1 MKQKAKQS
9 GVNQTLRRLGAE
21 KKKIAIA
28 ALLVG
33 VMGIMWMRILVKKQ
47 DPSAGGASLAIQTAA
62 AEEIPPKIKITYVEL
77 PQVKGRND
85 VLSRDIFAGSRWEG
99 LGAEANGAR
108 QMTAK
113 VKGSN
118 EQLNDI
124 VNEMNGKELR
134 LEAIFSGKNPQALV
148 SGVLVSPGGRLAVK
162 HEGEKYEFKAVAIHE
177 NEVVLVCKGV
187 QVKLSMVR
195 PTDSAN

>member
-1 MKQKAKQS
+1 MKQKIKQS
-9 GVNQTLRRLGAE
+9 GANQTLKRLGAE

-28 ALLVG
+28 AMLIG
-33 VMGIMWMRILVKKQ
+33 VMGFMWMRILVKKQ
-47 DPSAGGASLAIQTAA
+47 DAPVGGASLAIQTAA
-62 AEEIPPKIKITYVEL
+62 AEEMQPKVKITYVEL

-85 VLSRDIFAGSRWEG
+85 ILSRDIFSGSRWEG
-99 LGAEANGAR
+99 LGAAANGSR
-108 QMTAK
+108 QITTK
-113 VKGSN
+113 VKDGN
-118 EQLNDI
+118 EPLSDI
-124 VNEMNGKELR
+124 VNEMIGKELR

-148 SGVLVSPGGRLAVK
+148 SGVLVSPGGRLAVN
-162 HEGEKYEFKAVAIHE
+162 HEGEKYEFKALAINE

>member
-1 MKQKAKQS
+1 MLK
-9 GVNQTLRRLGAE
+9 RLGAE

-28 ALLVG
+28 VMLIG
-33 VMGIMWMRILVKKQ
+33 VMGFMWMRILIKKQ
-47 DPSAGGASLAIQTAA
+47 DSPVGGASLAIQTAA
-62 AEEIPPKIKITYVEL
+62 AEEIQPKVKITYVEL

-85 VLSRDIFAGSRWEG
+85 ILSRDIFAGGRWEG
-99 LGAEANGAR
+99 LGAESNGAR
-108 QMTAK
+108 QITKK

-118 EQLNDI
+118 EQLNDS
-124 VNEMNGKELR
+124 VTEMSGKELR

-177 NEVVLVCKGV
+177 NEVVLECKGV
-187 QVKLSMVR
+187 QVKLSMTR
-195 PTDSAN
+195 PSDSAN

>member
-162 HEGEKYEFKAVAIHE
+162 HEGEKYEFKAVAINE